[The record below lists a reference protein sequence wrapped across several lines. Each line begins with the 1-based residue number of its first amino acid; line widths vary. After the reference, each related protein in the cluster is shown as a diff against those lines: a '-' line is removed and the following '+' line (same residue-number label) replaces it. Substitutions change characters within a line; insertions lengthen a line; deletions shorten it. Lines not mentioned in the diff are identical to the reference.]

1 MTKKFLKKN
10 DLRDYMRVLS
20 CGTKHIK
27 VVFLNVKGDKDEAA
41 AETAEETTE

>member
-27 VVFLNVKGDKDEAA
+27 VVFLNVKGDKEEA
-41 AETAEETTE
+41 AETVEETTE